1 MSDNVLLHFDS
12 HPDLLIPY
20 EMPADTV
27 FDKEELFEYSKTCLK
42 RPLKNRQN
50 KGPGLNGKW

>member
-27 FDKEELFEYSKTCLK
+27 FNKEELFEYSKTCL
-42 RPLKNRQN
+42 
-50 KGPGLNGKW
+50 